1 MAIPIMIVL
10 TISGLSVLTAILKPI
25 LIEERIEV
33 RVELKDV
40 RELVRIIIDMPYKH
54 CGDAAVL

>member
-25 LIEERIEV
+25 LIEERIGV

-40 RELVRIIIDMPYKH
+40 REHVRTTIDKP
-54 CGDAAVL
+54 L